1 MIREAFCLLTVFA
14 KRNVS
19 KVSRN
24 GNVSRNVWEASLGG
38 GRKAR
43 LLIQT
48 YNNKTLPSLSL
59 FDLKKCSYLT
69 GSGSVC
75 PEHGAGSTG
84 SFPQGGAG
92 RAAGSY
98 PRSQG
103 CGAVLFSNLSFKMS
117 KPPELRRKARKN

>member
-1 MIREAFCLLTVFA
+1 MSFNCLCEKECVESE
-14 KRNVS
+14 S
-19 KVSRN
+19 KWKCITECVGSES
-24 GNVSRNVWEASLGG
+24 GW
-38 GRKAR
+38 RKKTR

-48 YNNKTLPSLSL
+48 NNNKTLPSLSL